1 MIKRE
6 KTIMKVTLLTNTPE
20 PQKTVTAAAMLCY
33 SKAGADEIIGN
44 ITEENVEKFLNR
56 LMSMGHESPV
66 EHVSFTFAIEGVS
79 RVLSHQLVRHR
90 IASYSQKSQRYV
102 NEGQFNYIIPPE
114 IEKDTD
120 LAEVFNSTME
130 FLDEKY
136 THLVSKL
143 TEKYVA
149 TGMKPMDAEKK
160 SMEDARYVLPNACET
175 KIVTTMNVRT
185 LLHFFNQRCCDRA
198 QWEIR
203 DMANEMMRICKEI
216 APLLFKNAGA
226 PCVSG
231 SCHEGAMSCKNPKK

>member
-1 MIKRE
+1 MKL
-6 KTIMKVTLLTNTPE
+6 KVTLIGGTSE
-20 PQKTVTAAAMLCY
+20 PQKTVAAAAKLCY
-33 SKAGADEIIGN
+33 SKAGADEIMEN
-44 ITEENVEKFLNR
+44 LTEENVEGFLNR
-56 LMSMGHESPV
+56 LMSMGHASPI

-114 IEKDTD
+114 IEKDAD
-120 LAEVFNSTME
+120 LTRVFNSTME

-136 THLVSKL
+136 THLTSKL
-143 TEKYVA
+143 MEKYVA
-149 TGMKPMDAEKK
+149 TGMKPIDAEKK

-203 DMANEMMRICKEI
+203 DMANEMMRICKDI

-231 SCHEGAMSCKNPKK
+231 SCPESTMTCGNPKK

>member
-1 MIKRE
+1 MKL
-6 KTIMKVTLLTNTPE
+6 KVTLIASTSE
-20 PQKTVTAAAMLCY
+20 PQKTVAAAAKLCY
-33 SKAGADEIIGN
+33 SKAGADEIMEN
-44 ITEENVEKFLNR
+44 LTEENVQGFLNR
-56 LMSMGHESPV
+56 LMSMGHASPI

-114 IEKDTD
+114 IEKDVD
-120 LAEVFNSTME
+120 LAESFCSTME
-130 FLDEKY
+130 YLDEKY
-136 THLVSKL
+136 TYLTSKL
-143 TEKYVA
+143 MEKYVA
-149 TGMKPMDAEKK
+149 TGMKTMDAEKK
-160 SMEDARYVLPNACET
+160 AMEDARYVLPNACET
-175 KIVTTMNVRT
+175 KIVTTMNIRT

-203 DMANEMMRICKEI
+203 DMANEMLRQCKEI

-231 SCHEGAMSCKNPKK
+231 SCPEGIMSCKNPKK

>member
-1 MIKRE
+1 MKS
-6 KTIMKVTLLTNTPE
+6 KVTLIANTPE

-33 SKAGADEIIGN
+33 SKAGADEIMEN
-44 ITEENVEKFLNR
+44 ITEENIEKFLNR

-79 RVLSHQLVRHR
+79 RVLTHQLVRHR

-114 IEKDTD
+114 IENDAD
-120 LAEVFNSTME
+120 LAELFCSTME

-136 THLVSKL
+136 THLTNKL
-143 TEKYVA
+143 KEKYVA

-160 SMEDARYVLPNACET
+160 AMEDARYVLPNACET

-203 DMANEMMRICKEI
+203 DIANEMMRICKEI

-226 PCVSG
+226 PCASG
-231 SCHEGAMSCKNPKK
+231 SCPEGAMSCKNPKK